1 MSKRSA
7 TKKKIRE
14 QEQEQEIESVLVQ
27 EQTTIETMH
36 DITTFEEA
44 EPTKLEEQIDEHRA
58 DLDAVRQ
65 AARESVAHLKTK
77 SAKIR
82 ALAAQG
88 YKVAEI
94 AKILGIIYQH
104 ARNVLITP
112 LKTNVKKAI
121 QAIQEETADNKQSE

>member
-7 TKKKIRE
+7 TKKRIRK
-14 QEQEQEIESVLVQ
+14 QEQEQQ
-27 EQTTIETMH
+27 IETVIEQQIETVTDVTM
-36 DITTFEEA
+36 FEEVV
-44 EPTKLEEQIDEHRA
+44 PTKLEEQIDEHRE
-58 DLDAVRQ
+58 DLEAVRQ
-65 AARESVAHLKTK
+65 AARESVSHLKTK

-112 LKTNVKKAI
+112 LKTNVRKVI
-121 QAIQEETADNKQSE
+121 EQIREENTTNTEDKSV

>member
-1 MSKRSA
+1 MSKKSA

-14 QEQEQEIESVLVQ
+14 QEQEINESVLVQ
-27 EQTTIETMH
+27 EQATIETVH
-36 DITTFEEA
+36 DVTTFEEIA
-44 EPTKLEEQIDEHRA
+44 PTKLEEQIDGHRA
-58 DLDAVRQ
+58 DLDAARQ
-65 AARESVAHLKTK
+65 AARESVRDLKTK

-121 QAIQEETADNKQSE
+121 QAIQEETTDNKQGG